1 MPKLTPDDAQARRH
15 ARLSNAIALSQH
27 ELDNLRAPN
36 DEAPLTWADI
46 ADDWFDD
53 AAKRVIEAE
62 EEVHGRD
69 AA

>member
-15 ARLSNAIALSQH
+15 ARLSKAIALLHH

-36 DEAPLTWADI
+36 
-46 ADDWFDD
+46 D